1 MGCNKVIAFNVLY
14 VLEKRKKSK
23 ISNLSFHLRKREKE
37 KQYKPKASRRIEMKK
52 IKIRAGINEIEAR
65 KQQQKS
71 ALVKTGSFKRS
82 VTLIYI

>member
-1 MGCNKVIAFNVLY
+1 
-14 VLEKRKKSK
+14 
-23 ISNLSFHLRKREKE
+23 
-37 KQYKPKASRRIEMKK
+37 MKK